1 MRYKFALALMMLSG
15 LCSWYAL
22 LLVSNSDDVCRGVR
36 CSVSRKQL
44 QGLGMSLIIM
54 GTLWARNVFTLGN

>member
-1 MRYKFALALMMLSG
+1 MMLSG

-22 LLVSNSDDVCRGVR
+22 LLVANSDEACRGVR

-44 QGLGMSLIIM
+44 QGLGMSLVIM